1 MTREKQVVLVCE
13 DNQDLREMAAFIIKA
28 DGFEVI
34 EAARG
39 QAVLPMVAQHK
50 PDVILLDLRLP
61 DIDGFEVLSSLMALS
76 KGEAPYVI
84 VFSAK
89 SRAEDVEMAR
99 SLGASEF
106 VEKPFTIDALLFAVR
121 RQAARAALKRKGG

>member
-1 MTREKQVVLVCE
+1 MTRAEQVVLVCE
-13 DNQDLREMAAFIIKA
+13 DNQDLREMAAFIIQA
-28 DGFEVI
+28 DGFVVI

-50 PDVILLDLRLP
+50 PDVILLDIRLP
-61 DIDGFEVLSSLMALS
+61 DIDGYEVLSSLMALS
-76 KGEAPYVI
+76 REEAPNVI

-89 SRAEDVEMAR
+89 SRPEDVEMAL

-106 VEKPFTIDALLFAVR
+106 VEKPFTVDALLFAVR
-121 RQAARAALKRKGG
+121 RQAARAALKRESV

>member
-1 MTREKQVVLVCE
+1 MTRAEQVVLVCE
-13 DNQDLREMAAFIIKA
+13 DNQDLREMAAFIIQA
-28 DGFEVI
+28 DGFVVI

-50 PDVILLDLRLP
+50 PDVILLDIRLP
-61 DIDGFEVLSSLMALS
+61 DIDGYEVLSSLMALS
-76 KGEAPYVI
+76 REEAPNVI

-89 SRAEDVEMAR
+89 SRPEDVEMAL

-106 VEKPFTIDALLFAVR
+106 VEKPFTVDALLFAVR
-121 RQAARAALKRKGG
+121 RQAARAAQKRAKA

>member
-1 MTREKQVVLVCE
+1 
-13 DNQDLREMAAFIIKA
+13 MAAFIIKA

-39 QAVLPMVAQHK
+39 QAVLPMAAQHK

-61 DIDGFEVLSSLMALS
+61 DIDGYEVLSSLKALS
-76 KGEAPYVI
+76 QGEAPYVI

-89 SRAEDVEMAR
+89 NRPEDIEMAR

-106 VEKPFTIDALLFAVR
+106 VEKPFTVDALLFAIR
-121 RQAARAALKRKGG
+121 RQAARAALHRSGA

>member
-1 MTREKQVVLVCE
+1 
-13 DNQDLREMAAFIIKA
+13 MAAFIIKA